1 MIKNVLVS
9 LFAVFLFALGAAGSW
24 YFVQW
29 QEKQK
34 AAKEEQLDLPDNG
47 AAADATSSDA
57 DAASTIPTSAN
68 GPMPM
73 AVPSGSLTAEQ
84 VVRVAGQYR
93 QQVEQLKK
101 REQAVLEQEAQLRL
115 AQQDLDQRKKEIEG
129 ILQQIRETADR
140 SEKLLEKLQIER
152 QDLDQKKTEIDKKV
166 EELESAQTLPPAMEQ
181 ANMKKVARWLQ
192 GMGQQEAAAVI
203 KYHANQGEIE
213 KAVKMLSS
221 VEDRDVSKI
230 LGEIKDETLVAE
242 LFDALT
248 QMRGEDAPPTRR

>member
-1 MIKNVLVS
+1 MVKNVLVS

-34 AAKEEQLDLPDNG
+34 ESEEQSLDLPETG
-47 AAADATSSDA
+47 AGGEPTASPEDTTTLETAA
-57 DAASTIPTSAN
+57 
-68 GPMPM
+68 PMPM

-129 ILQQIRETADR
+129 ILQQVRETTER
-140 SEKLLEKLQIER
+140 SEKLLEKLQTER
-152 QDLDQKKTEIDKKV
+152 LELDQKKADLEKKA
-166 EELESAQTLPPAMEQ
+166 EEVESAQMLPPEIEQ

-213 KAVKMLSS
+213 KAQ
-221 VEDRDVSKI
+221 
-230 LGEIKDETLVAE
+230 G
-242 LFDALT
+242 
-248 QMRGEDAPPTRR
+248 RRQQDS